1 MVAGKWK
8 SKVDVAI
15 KMMREGSMN
24 EDDFIEEAKVMK
36 YTHLQLTLALSV
48 CVHCMICSVANRNLT
63 ERERE
68 REREG
73 GYLNTVESTYCGHHG

>member
-8 SKVDVAI
+8 SKADVAI

-36 YTHLQLTLALSV
+36 YKLTAYFSAIVAV
-48 CVHCMICSVANRNLT
+48 CTMYTIGFWYRNLI
-63 ERERE
+63 
-68 REREG
+68 
-73 GYLNTVESTYCGHHG
+73 

>member
-24 EDDFIEEAKVMK
+24 EDDFIEEASVMK
-36 YTHLQLTLALSV
+36 YKLTAYFSAVVSV
-48 CVHCMICSVANRNLT
+48 YTVHCLNRRVLIWKLDKG
-63 ERERE
+63 
-68 REREG
+68 EG
-73 GYLNTVESTYCGHHG
+73 EALL

>member
-8 SKVDVAI
+8 SKADVAI

-36 YTHLQLTLALSV
+36 YIHTCTYIVYS
-48 CVHCMICSVANRNLT
+48 
-63 ERERE
+63 
-68 REREG
+68 
-73 GYLNTVESTYCGHHG
+73 STGVYTA

>member
-36 YTHLQLTLALSV
+36 YKSTAYFGTVVSV
-48 CVHCMICSVANRNLT
+48 YTVHCMNCRVL
-63 ERERE
+63 
-68 REREG
+68 
-73 GYLNTVESTYCGHHG
+73 V